1 MSSYRLLEWD
11 TDFFGFPVATI
22 LPPSLSTKGLTSILT
37 ELKEKN
43 VSLAYWPS
51 DSNDEGSQEAAL
63 SAGGFLADRK
73 ATYVTEL
80 EEGGKNY
87 ELELMVE
94 EYKETTLAE
103 ELKHLT
109 LMSGIYSRY
118 NMDPKVSQKQFE
130 ELYTLRIENSIRKTV
145 ADAIFVVRLYGKI
158 LGMVVVGEKN
168 GRGDVSLLAVDVPVR
183 RRGFGKMLVKAAQSW
198 HLLHGH
204 AACQVVTQERN
215 VPARRLYETC
225 GYEIENVENFYHFWL

>member
-11 TDFFGFPVATI
+11 TAFFGFPVATI
-22 LPPSLSTKGLTSILT
+22 HPPSLSPKSLTSILT

-51 DSNDEGSQEAAL
+51 DSKDEESQEAAL

-73 ATYVTEL
+73 TTYVTEL
-80 EEGGKNY
+80 EENDKNY

-94 EYKETTLAE
+94 EYKETTLDE
-103 ELKHLT
+103 ELKHLS

-118 NMDPKVSQKQFE
+118 NMDPRVSQKQFE
-130 ELYTLRIENSIRKTV
+130 DLYILRIENSINRTI
-145 ADAIFVVRLYGKI
+145 ADAVFVVRLYERI
-158 LGMVVVGEKN
+158 LGMVAVGEKN
-168 GRGDVSLLAVDVPVR
+168 GRGDISLLAVDVPVR

-204 AACQVVTQERN
+204 TSCQVVTQERN